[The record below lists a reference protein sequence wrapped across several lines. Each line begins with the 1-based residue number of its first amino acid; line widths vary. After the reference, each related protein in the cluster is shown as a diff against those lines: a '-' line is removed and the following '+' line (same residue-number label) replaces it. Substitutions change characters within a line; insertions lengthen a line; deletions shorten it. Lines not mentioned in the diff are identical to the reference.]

1 MKKIL
6 KDKIINIENSEL
18 FDNSFLFEYLI
29 PDIDNSQIEVIYMSY
44 LLEDRKNEEILSK
57 VKEKPAMYSNV
68 YSPEDELEIFR
79 ELFDNAIKN
88 NKKIH
93 IIWVTL
99 DEEIKILEDYYTKLW
114 FMREDINCFAPD
126 FSIPL
131 VTVSVNIENIMWKW
145 SDYKAQRDKIF
156 FNPPIRE
163 SWQVKAMFKG
173 INRWVIAWI
182 HINSPLDKGEMS
194 EGQRGFLSDC
204 VRDENILS
212 LTLAKIL
219 NFNLKQIGFRWT
231 KKELIIN
238 Y

>member
-6 KDKIINIENSEL
+6 KDKILNIENTAL
-18 FDNSFLFEYLI
+18 FDNRFLFDYFI
-29 PDIDNSQIEVIYMSY
+29 PELDNSDIEVIYMSD
-44 LLEDRKNEEILSK
+44 LLEKRKNQEIFLR
-57 VKEKPAMYSNV
+57 VNDKPAMYSNV
-68 YSPEDELEIFR
+68 YSPEDELEIFI
-79 ELFDNAIKN
+79 ELFDNAIKS

-99 DEEIKILEDYYTKLW
+99 EDEIKILEQYYTELW
-114 FMREDINCFAPD
+114 FMRKDINCFDPD

-145 SDYKAQRDKIF
+145 SDYKAQRSNIF

-163 SWQVKAMFKG
+163 SWQVKAMFKW

-182 HINSPLDKGEMS
+182 HIS
-194 EGQRGFLSDC
+194 ELNEKIEEFLWNC
-204 VRDENILS
+204 VREENILS
-212 LTLAKIL
+212 LTLWKLL
-219 NFNLKQIGFRWT
+219 NFNLLEVWFKWE